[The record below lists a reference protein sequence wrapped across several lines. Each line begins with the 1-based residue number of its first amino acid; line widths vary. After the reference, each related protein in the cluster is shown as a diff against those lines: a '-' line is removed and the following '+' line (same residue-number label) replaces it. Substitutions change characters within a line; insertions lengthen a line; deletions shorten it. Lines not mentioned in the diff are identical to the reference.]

1 MSESEVV
8 VVFYLVLI
16 GIALLCA
23 YSVPFRVF
31 MLHPFK
37 TVHNIIVDSLK
48 WVKYHEWLRCATGQ
62 LIAFIGL
69 FGKGKTLS
77 AVHYVIGKY
86 KKYNNK
92 RIYDFSRKKWVTQKI
107 HIISNVELVG
117 VPYEK
122 FTGLAQIVQ
131 AASRFKKY
139 DEEND
144 TLTCVFVLGD
154 EFSVQLNSRKF
165 KENIDPLFL
174 NTLLTCRHHHITLVY
189 TSQRFNHVDALL
201 RQVTS
206 FVVSCDKR
214 WRFMVH
220 RQYDAF
226 ALENATDP
234 TLVRPIRSFGWFIEN
249 KDYNAY
255 DTLACVENLSK
266 SCEENDMLSE
276 AEIIAL
282 QQNNSIGMDAVLKPS
297 RKFIRS
303 SKKRLK

>member
-1 MSESEVV
+1 M
-8 VVFYLVLI
+8 FYIVLI
-16 GIALLCA
+16 VIALLCA
-23 YSVPFRVF
+23 YSMPFRVF
-31 MLHPFK
+31 LSHPLK
-37 TVHNIIVDSLK
+37 TVHYIVTDCLK
-48 WVKYHEWLRCATGQ
+48 WMRYHEWLRCATGQ

-77 AVHYVIGKY
+77 AVHFVLCKFR
-86 KKYNNK
+86 KYNNK
-92 RIYDFSRKKWVTQKI
+92 RIYDFDRNKWVTQKV
-107 HIISNVELVG
+107 HIISNVDLIG
-117 VPYEK
+117 YPYEK

-131 AASRFKKY
+131 AAERFRKL

-154 EFSVQLNSRKF
+154 EFSVQLNSRSF
-165 KENIDPLFL
+165 KTNINPLFL

-220 RQYDAF
+220 KQYDAF

-234 TLVRPIRSFGWFIEN
+234 TLVTPIRSFGWFISD
-249 KDYNAY
+249 KDYGAY
-255 DTLACVENLSK
+255 DTLACVDNLSK
-266 SCEENDMLSE
+266 SC
-276 AEIIAL
+276 
-282 QQNNSIGMDAVLKPS
+282 
-297 RKFIRS
+297 
-303 SKKRLK
+303 